1 MDEGKVELT
10 EEQRADLERIL
21 RAEGPGEV
29 TVTMLRE
36 VPVGERVRVSF
47 AREGGFETIPAI
59 VVSVTPEEAVVSHVW
74 GGERIALPS
83 DYPCRPLP

>member
-1 MDEGKVELT
+1 MDLT
-10 EEQRADLERIL
+10 EERRADLEKVL

-29 TVTMLRE
+29 TVTVLRE

-47 AREGGFETIPAI
+47 VRKGGFETIPAI

-74 GGERIALPS
+74 GGERIPLPS
-83 DYPCRPLP
+83 NYPCRLLP